1 MTHLVLVGGGHA
13 HALALRG
20 LALDREPGL
29 RITLVAPE
37 RHSPYSGMLP
47 GHIAGHYG
55 FEAMHIDLERLA
67 EAAGADFVRARATGF
82 DGAQRRI
89 ALEDGTEIA
98 FDIASIDIGITPD
111 HDAITGAGDHAMAV
125 KPIGTLLPRLDAL
138 ITQARRPD
146 GPRRFLVVGGGAAGV
161 CLAFAL
167 RRRLERERAD
177 TRFEIALA
185 TADDVAPEINATA
198 RFFLRRAL
206 HQAAITLHEHSRI
219 ARIDET
225 GAYSGEGRHIAA
237 DAVLVASHAKA
248 PPVLGQ
254 GDLARTADGF
264 LAIDP
269 DLRVTGQEA
278 VFAVGDCA
286 TMTAHPRPKAGVFAV
301 RQGPALRRNIR
312 ALMRGEALTPH
323 IPQKDWLM
331 LIATGDG
338 RAIASRGRSFAFAGR
353 LPWLVKDRI
362 DRKFMALFDPTA
374 LATKP

>member
-20 LALDREPGL
+20 LALDPEPGL

-37 RHSPYSGMLP
+37 RYSPYSGMLP
-47 GHIAGHYG
+47 GHIAGLYG

-67 EAAGADFVRARATGF
+67 KAAGADFVRARATGF
-82 DGAQRRI
+82 HGADKRI
-89 ALEDGTEIA
+89 ALDNGENLS

-111 HDAITGAGDHAMAV
+111 LDAIDGSRTHALAV
-125 KPIGTLLPRLDAL
+125 KPIGSL
-138 ITQARRPD
+138 IPKLEGLIAQAQHPD
-146 GPRRFLVVGGGAAGV
+146 GPRRVLVIGGGAAGT

-167 RRRLERERAD
+167 LHRLRRESDGRVID
-177 TRFEIALA
+177 VALA
-185 TADDVAPEINATA
+185 TAQEITPEINAAA
-198 RFFLRRAL
+198 RFFLRRSL
-206 HQAAITLHEHSRI
+206 RRVGITVHEHSRI
-219 ARIDET
+219 ARIDAN
-225 GAYSGEGRHIAA
+225 GARTVDGRDLTA
-237 DAVLVASHAKA
+237 DAVLVASHAQA
-248 PPVLGQ
+248 PAVLAE
-254 GDLARTADGF
+254 GDLARTPDGF
-264 LAIDP
+264 LAIGE
-269 DLRVTGQEA
+269 DLRVRGQDA

-312 ALMRGEALTPH
+312 ALVRGEALSPH

-338 RAIASRGRSFAFAGR
+338 SAIASRGGSFAFAGR

-362 DRKFMALFDPTA
+362 DRKFMALFDHDALPT
-374 LATKP
+374 KS

>member
-20 LALDREPGL
+20 LALDPEPGL

-37 RHSPYSGMLP
+37 RYSPYSGMLP
-47 GHIAGHYG
+47 GHIAGLYG

-67 EAAGADFVRARATGF
+67 KAAGADFVRARATGF
-82 DGAQRRI
+82 HGADKRI
-89 ALEDGTEIA
+89 ALDNGENLS

-111 HDAITGAGDHAMAV
+111 LDAIDGSRTHALAV
-125 KPIGTLLPRLDAL
+125 KPIGSL
-138 ITQARRPD
+138 IPKLEGLIAQAQHPD
-146 GPRRFLVVGGGAAGV
+146 GPRRVLVIGGGAAGT

-167 RRRLERERAD
+167 LHRLRRESDGRVID
-177 TRFEIALA
+177 VALA
-185 TADDVAPEINATA
+185 TAQEITPEINAAA
-198 RFFLRRAL
+198 RFFLRRSL
-206 HQAAITLHEHSRI
+206 RRVGITVHEHSRI
-219 ARIDET
+219 ARIDAN
-225 GAYSGEGRHIAA
+225 GARTVDGRDLTA
-237 DAVLVASHAKA
+237 DAVLVASHAQA
-248 PPVLGQ
+248 PAVLAE
-254 GDLARTADGF
+254 GDLARTPDGF
-264 LAIDP
+264 LAIGE
-269 DLRVTGQEA
+269 DLRVRGQDA

-312 ALMRGEALTPH
+312 ALVRGEALSPH

-338 RAIASRGRSFAFAGR
+338 SAIASRGGSFAFAGR

-362 DRKFMALFDPTA
+362 DRKFMALFDHDMLPT
-374 LATKP
+374 KS

>member
-47 GHIAGHYG
+47 GHIAGLYG

-82 DGAQRRI
+82 HGAGKRI
-89 ALEDGTEIA
+89 ALDNGESLS

-111 HDAITGAGDHAMAV
+111 LDAIDGARAHALAV
-125 KPIGTLLPRLDAL
+125 KPIGSL
-138 ITQARRPD
+138 IPKLEGLIAQARQPD
-146 GPRRFLVVGGGAAGV
+146 GPRRVLVIGGGAAGT

-167 RRRLERERAD
+167 LHRLRREAGGHAID
-177 TRFEIALA
+177 VALA
-185 TADDVAPEINATA
+185 TAEEIAPEINAAA

-206 HQAAITLHEHSRI
+206 RRVGISLHEHSRI
-219 ARIDET
+219 AHIGPDGAQT
-225 GAYSGEGRHIAA
+225 GDGRQLAA
-237 DAVLVASHAKA
+237 DAVLVASHARA
-248 PPVLGQ
+248 PAVLAE
-254 GDLARTADGF
+254 GDLARTPEGF
-264 LAIDP
+264 LAIGE
-269 DLRVTGQEA
+269 DLRVHGQDA

-301 RQGPALRRNIR
+301 RQGPALERNIR
-312 ALMRGEALTPH
+312 ALVRGAALTPH

-331 LIATGDG
+331 LIATSDG
-338 RAIASRGRSFAFAGR
+338 RAIASRGGSFAFAGR
-353 LPWLVKDRI
+353 LPWLAKDRI
-362 DRKFMALFDPTA
+362 DRQFMALFDHDALPT
-374 LATKP
+374 KS